1 VKGLKVVCELW
12 VRLKVIDL
20 VSQTAW
26 MTLTEKLKL
35 QDTLTGLRHYNY
47 WRILLD
53 GEGIEEVAEEIDRV
67 IRLDSAFVNQNK
79 HFYRLYALSIEEYD
93 SMRSDNRVASLS
105 AISMKGAKLFTTGDL
120 SLDRDYPDTGG
131 LQTRGFIF
139 DCLIRSLDGRAEE
152 GYRKRLNDRLEG
164 CSVEDVVAGE
174 VWRIA
179 LGAQDEED
187 ALQKIEGILVTKS
200 RREGLLLNPHY
211 QRYEVLSRQVL

>member
-1 VKGLKVVCELW
+1 
-12 VRLKVIDL
+12 
-20 VSQTAW
+20 
-26 MTLTEKLKL
+26 
-35 QDTLTGLRHYNY
+35 
-47 WRILLD
+47 
-53 GEGIEEVAEEIDRV
+53 
-67 IRLDSAFVNQNK
+67 
-79 HFYRLYALSIEEYD
+79 
-93 SMRSDNRVASLS
+93 
-105 AISMKGAKLFTTGDL
+105 MKGAKLFTTGDL

>member
-1 VKGLKVVCELW
+1 LKVICELW

-35 QDTLTGLRHYNY
+35 EGTLAGLRHYNY
-47 WRILLD
+47 WRILLEGD
-53 GEGIEEVAEEIDRV
+53 GIEEVAGEVDRV
-67 IRLDSAFVNQNK
+67 VRLDSTFINQNK
-79 HFYRLYALSIEEYD
+79 HFYRLYALSLEEYD
-93 SMRSDNRVASLS
+93 SMRSEDRVTSLS

-139 DCLIRSLDGRAEE
+139 DCLIRSLDGRAEG
-152 GYRKRLNDRLEG
+152 GYRNRLNGRLEG

-187 ALQKIEGILVTKS
+187 ALRKIEGILVTKS

-211 QRYEVLSRQVL
+211 QRYEVLSRQAL